1 MEQHQ
6 IFAPFGVQ
14 LPEKLHKFMPRNAT
28 KLDVLRK
35 KDRVR
40 TVYVKSQKTIKAKLS
55 VPTRKN

>member
-1 MEQHQ
+1 
-6 IFAPFGVQ
+6 
-14 LPEKLHKFMPRNAT
+14 MPKNAT